1 MSNFKNGD
9 VVVWDGPNQLN
20 PDYWNDLSEEDR
32 IKYYG
37 PLGYGQE
44 KPKLFV
50 YLTSIMD
57 PVTEPYT
64 YRYPSGHCVL
74 VSLDDQKI
82 ETMRHDIEFRLATDE
97 EF

>member
-1 MSNFKNGD
+1 MSEFKNGD
-9 VVVWDGPNQLN
+9 VVVWDGQNKLN
-20 PDYWNDLSEEDR
+20 PDYWNKLPEETR

-37 PLGYGQE
+37 DLGYGRD

-50 YLTSIMD
+50 YLAPIMTGID
-57 PVTEPYT
+57 PYDDQ
-64 YRYPSGHCVL
+64 RYHSGHCVL

-82 ETMRHDIEFRLATDE
+82 ETMRHDFEFRLATDE